1 MSKKI
6 LQGEIVSLKQP
17 RTAVI
22 KVTARKTHS
31 KYHKQYTVFR
41 RYQARLPEGEW
52 GLGDVVQI
60 TECRPLTRT
69 MRWEVTGKV
78 K

>member
-1 MSKKI
+1 MVVIHIYGSSK
-6 LQGEIVSLKQP
+6 
-17 RTAVI
+17 RFFA
-22 KVTARKTHS
+22 
-31 KYHKQYTVFR
+31 
-41 RYQARLPEGEW
+41 